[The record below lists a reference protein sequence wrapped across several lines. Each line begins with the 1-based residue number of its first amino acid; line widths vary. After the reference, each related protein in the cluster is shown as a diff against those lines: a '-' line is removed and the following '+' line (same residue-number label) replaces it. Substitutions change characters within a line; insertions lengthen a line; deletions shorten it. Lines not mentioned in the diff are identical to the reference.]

1 MPTINE
7 THDPTMESWVDS
19 ANKPSADFPIQN
31 LPFGIFRRRGSA
43 ETPRVCVAIGDYA
56 LDVAAC
62 DAEGLFRALSPEVS
76 QACESSS
83 LNRLMSLGPS
93 HWSAL
98 RRRLQALLS
107 AVGSD
112 RANIRST
119 VEKKLVPIAEAELL
133 LPAEIG
139 DYTDFYSSIYHAT
152 NVGNMFRPTAPL
164 ISNYKY
170 MPVAYHGRASSIVV
184 SGTPVRRPMGQTRPL
199 SEPVRFGPIREL
211 DYEVEMGC
219 FIGPGNP
226 LGTRISLD
234 NAEDHI
240 FGLCILNDWS
250 ARDIQVWESQPLGP
264 FLAKSFTTTISPW
277 VVTLE
282 ALAPFRVPAVSRS
295 KDDPDLLPNLFSE
308 RDRNSGGIDI
318 RVEAFLTT
326 QEMRRHGLGPAR
338 LSRGS
343 LRDLYW
349 TPAQMLTHHASNGCN
364 LRPGDLLASGTISG
378 NSKDSQGCLLEL
390 TRRGSEP
397 LKLPSGES
405 RAFLE
410 DGDEVTIQASCE
422 ARDAVRI
429 GFGSCSGV
437 VEPPIG

>member
-250 ARDIQVWESQPLGP
+250 ARDIQVWDDDDFAVGGDTRGVGSFSCPRGFKVKRRSGSIAES
-264 FLAKSFTTTISPW
+264 F
-277 VVTLE
+277 
-282 ALAPFRVPAVSRS
+282 FRTRPE
-295 KDDPDLLPNLFSE
+295 F
-308 RDRNSGGIDI
+308 
-318 RVEAFLTT
+318 
-326 QEMRRHGLGPAR
+326 RRHR
-338 LSRGS
+338 HKSRGFF
-343 LRDLYW
+343 D
-349 TPAQMLTHHASNGCN
+349 HARNAAA
-364 LRPGDLLASGTISG
+364 RPRSGA
-378 NSKDSQGCLLEL
+378 
-390 TRRGSEP
+390 P
-397 LKLPSGES
+397 
-405 RAFLE
+405 
-410 DGDEVTIQASCE
+410 
-422 ARDAVRI
+422 
-429 GFGSCSGV
+429 
-437 VEPPIG
+437 